1 MISFLI
7 QSDLP
12 NKWWTPTKA
21 QYNAIKPLYLK
32 WVSNLGQSG
41 MQYEGTE
48 VTNEVKMGEF
58 NYLIKIDG
66 SNSYLKNLT
75 HKDHRVRL
83 IHFLPSHDGA
93 T

>member
-48 VTNEVKMGEF
+48 VTNEVQNG
-58 NYLIKIDG
+58 G
-66 SNSYLKNLT
+66 HLT
-75 HKDHRVRL
+75 
-83 IHFLPSHDGA
+83 I
-93 T
+93 